1 MSEPDVVPVVL
12 LHGFPFDAT
21 MWDDVVELLGERD
34 VPTIA
39 IDAPGAGESPVP
51 DGEPSLDV
59 AADGVAEVLEEL
71 GLDRAILAGLSM
83 GGYIAL
89 ATTQRHRSL
98 VAGLALLDTKAS
110 ADPPAAR
117 ENRLRIADAAEGE
130 EGSGAVAGM
139 LEKLLGATTLATEP
153 DVVAQHRAWLAA
165 ASPAGIAWGQ
175 RAMAARPD
183 RFAVLE
189 DLEVPGLVL
198 RGAEDEIATQEDA
211 EAMVRAITANGGDA
225 ELVIVPGAGHMTAT
239 EDPEAVADALE
250 AFWRRVTGR

>member
-1 MSEPDVVPVVL
+1 
-12 LHGFPFDAT
+12 